1 MKRTTFL
8 SVASFIALAVG
19 TFALIA
25 PAILLESKGV
35 AASAATDVWVREV
48 GALLISVGV
57 TAFLVRDH
65 EDSPPL
71 KAFFIGN
78 IMLQLSLLIIEPLA
92 YANGIITKLSGI
104 VPNTILHILLASG
117 FIYYWAKMQKSNRA

>member
-1 MKRTTFL
+1 MKRKTFL

-35 AASAATDVWVREV
+35 VASAATEVWVREV

-57 TAFLVRDH
+57 SLFLVRDH
-65 EDSPPL
+65 GDSPTL

-104 VPNTILHILLASG
+104 VPNTILHILLVSG
-117 FIYYWAKMQKSNRA
+117 FIYYWAKMQRSNRA

>member
-1 MKRTTFL
+1 MKRKTFL
-8 SVASFIALAVG
+8 SVASFIAMAVG
-19 TFALIA
+19 TFALVA

-35 AASAATDVWVREV
+35 ATSAATDVWVREV

-57 TAFLVRDH
+57 TLFLVRDH
-65 EDSPPL
+65 GDSQTL

-78 IMLQLSLLIIEPLA
+78 IMLQFSLLMIEPLA

-104 VPNTILHILLASG
+104 VPNTMLHVLLAGG
-117 FIYYWAKMQKSNRA
+117 FIYYWATMKKHNI